1 MKRQCEQVEESI
13 AVHST
18 QHMVPATVLPSRG
31 IGSQANQTQ
40 HSHQSQLQQCQ
51 RPNCM
56 PPATLLQ
63 LQVHGTAAP
72 VQVVPG
78 VWLGCTRHIGAHRS
92 HISHS
97 LLCSAS
103 DLPSTYAASNL
114 SYVRISSRSDTAA
127 VCQQLGQAVCA
138 IQQVLQGGGSVM
150 LVSTS
155 GLSSAPAV
163 LMAYLISTNLSC
175 FEAYIAVRREW
186 LAVRIEPAL
195 ERALKV
201 FGEHLQPDN
210 QQSSQHTGNQHM
222 GNQHMGNPTYSRDL
236 TNMNSITREL
246 NLTCQRVAGD
256 SNL

>member
-1 MKRQCEQVEESI
+1 M
-13 AVHST
+13 HSR
-18 QHMVPATVLPSRG
+18 QHMVPVTVLPSRG
-31 IGSQANQTQ
+31 VGSQANQTQ
-40 HSHQSQLQQCQ
+40 HSQQSQLQECQ
-51 RPNCM
+51 RPNSM
-56 PPATLLQ
+56 PPAVLLQ

-72 VQVVPG
+72 VQVAPG
-78 VWLGCTRHIGAHRS
+78 VWLGCTRHIGTNRS

-103 DLPSTYAASNL
+103 DLPDAASTDAASNL
-114 SYVRISSRSDTAA
+114 SFVRISSRSDTAA
-127 VCQQLGQAVCA
+127 VCQQLRQAVSA
-138 IQQVLQGGGSVM
+138 IQRVLQAGGTVM
-150 LVSTS
+150 VVSTS

-163 LMAYLISTNLSC
+163 LMAHLMSTGLSC

-201 FGEHLQPDN
+201 FEEHLQPDN
-210 QQSSQHTGNQHM
+210 QQSNQQSNQHM
-222 GNQHMGNPTYSRDL
+222 GNQHTGNPTYSRDL